1 MNKIIFFGPPGAG
14 KGTQAKI
21 ISKFLNVSH
30 LSTGDILRK
39 KLLDNDDLAKRLQSI
54 MSSGNLVSDEI
65 LNSIVSSR
73 LKNETETGFILDGYP
88 RTISQLEFLNNFLL
102 ESSASLNHI
111 FDIQLNF
118 ETLKNRII
126 KRSSEEGREDD
137 NINVIETRYNEYL
150 NSTQKVSNF
159 YKENF
164 TSIYYEIDGSQQIEE
179 ITKKIKDILK
189 KSWKTAKFSY
199 IFPWL
204 IIWLSCIHP
213 HSFFLDLIMARISGV
228 NIPTNKKVNIAL
240 TYIFGIGKKIAL
252 DICNNASID
261 ISKRVSELN
270 DDEVNKIRDLID
282 KDYSVEGDLRR
293 KISLDIKRLNDL
305 GCYRG
310 LRHRKK
316 LPVRGQR
323 THTNART
330 RKGKAV
336 AIAGKKKVTK
346 G

>member
-1 MNKIIFFGPPGAG
+1 MYNIIFFGPPGAG

-21 ISKFLNVSH
+21 ISDFLNISH

-39 KLLDNDDLAKRLQSI
+39 KLLDRDDLASELRSI
-54 MSSGNLVSDEI
+54 MSSGNLVSDQI
-65 LNSIVSSR
+65 LNSIVSAR
-73 LKNETETGFILDGYP
+73 LKIETNNGFILDGYP
-88 RTISQLEFLNNFLL
+88 RTLEQAKYL
-102 ESSASLNHI
+102 ESYLSENSCSIDYI
-111 FDIQLNF
+111 FNINLDF
-118 ETLKNRII
+118 KFLKNRIL
-126 KRSSEEGREDD
+126 KRSSEESREDD
-137 NINVIETRYNEYL
+137 KIDIIETRYNEYI
-150 NSTQKVSNF
+150 NSTQKVSNL
-159 YKENF
+159 YKDKYSPF
-164 TSIYYEIDGSQQIEE
+164 FYEIDGSLKIEE
-179 ITKKIKDILK
+179 ITLKIKQILK
-189 KSWKTAKFSY
+189 KTWKTAKIRY
-199 IFPWL
+199 IFSWL
-204 IIWLSCIHP
+204 VLQLSCIHP
-213 HSFFLDLIMARISGV
+213 HSFFLDFIMARISGV

-240 TYIFGIGKKIAL
+240 TYIYGIGKKIAL
-252 DICNNASID
+252 DICKDASID
-261 ISKRVSELN
+261 LTKRVSELN
-270 DDEVNKIRDLID
+270 EEEVNKIRDLID

-293 KISLDIKRLNDL
+293 KVSLDIKRLNDL